1 MRGLI
6 YVTLPFACTKYI
18 LWNFWN
24 LLYLKSQ
31 LFCIDYTFAMSMH
44 RKISI
49 EIPTCWDIL
58 LKGTL
63 TYPYTIHAY
72 QKTII
77 IISNRNLSW
86 ISRIISPLLLVWH
99 LPNSIDRFLSS
110 ISKCK
115 RSKLNFLRVLYYY
128 HLKEFDC
135 DVMWSWGERW

>member
-1 MRGLI
+1 MLPCHLLVLSISCGILENFYISRVNCFTMI
-6 YVTLPFACTKYI
+6 YH
-18 LWNFWN
+18 
-24 LLYLKSQ
+24 
-31 LFCIDYTFAMSMH
+31 FCYNVYH
-44 RKISI
+44 REISI
-49 EIPTCWDIL
+49 QIPTCWDIL
-58 LKGTL
+58 FKGTL

-99 LPNSIDRFLSS
+99 LPSSMDRFLSS

-135 DVMWSWGERW
+135 NVMWSWGERW